1 MGVDAVTPRRRFTR
15 LRTVFARRR
24 PLSCQEMVEL
34 VTDYLE
40 DALDARER
48 ARFEKH
54 LQGCDGC
61 ATYLEELR
69 VTVTALGTPLVEEH
83 LDPVFRDR
91 LMVAFAEATNSW

>member
-1 MGVDAVTPRRRFTR
+1 MGLDAVASRPRFTR
-15 LRTVFARRR
+15 LRHIFARRK

-34 VTDYLE
+34 VTAYLE
-40 DALDARER
+40 DALDPRGR

-61 ATYLEELR
+61 ATYLEGLR
-69 VTVTALGTPLVEEH
+69 VTIATLGTPLVEEH